1 MDGARRPSPERA
13 RPHRVHLNDRPA
25 RAAAVAGLA
34 AAALLAPDVAAAGPP
49 ATVERADPA
58 GAGDLPHCVLEVTGV
73 RRTGE
78 LVTGEP
84 TCFGTL
90 AEALEEVG
98 VDTAGR
104 TELRMSDVIREG
116 LLASASSFVL
126 GTHYDGSNRTGASI
140 TVTGADC
147 GGGYLNLSS
156 TWVNRI
162 SSTSNGCGVVR
173 FFDGFDKSGSSEQTG
188 WATVNLGALNNAANS
203 IQYAS

>member
-1 MDGARRPSPERA
+1 MGVTRPAARRA
-13 RPHRVHLNDRPA
+13 RTRGALLNDRPA
-25 RAAAVAGLA
+25 RGVAVAGLA
-34 AAALLAPDVAAAGPP
+34 AAALLAPEVAAANPS
-49 ATVERADPA
+49 TDDPA
-58 GAGDLPHCVLEVTGV
+58 HCVVEVTGV
-73 RRTGE
+73 RRSGE
-78 LVTGEP
+78 LLTGEP

-90 AEALEEVG
+90 AEALAAVG

-104 TELRMSDVIREG
+104 GDLTMSEVIRED

-147 GGGYLNLSS
+147 GGGYVNLSA

-173 FFDGFDKSGSSEQTG
+173 FFDGFDKSGGSEQTG

-203 IQYAS
+203 IQYSS